1 MLVDTFIA
9 DTYVRAA
16 MTVLQQG
23 DGDLHQA
30 LDTLPVPIYVTDTSG
45 TITYYNRACIPFA
58 GRTPR
63 IGQDRWCVTWKLY
76 TETGRAL
83 PHDQCPMAMAIREK
97 RPVRGVEAIA
107 ERPDGTRVN
116 FLPYPT
122 PLFDT
127 DGNITGAVNLF
138 IDLTEFKQAQTMWSS
153 AARCRRLADTTTDPT
168 TKDTLEVM
176 AAEYSEKARKI
187 TQTH

>member
-1 MLVDTFIA
+1 MQVGTFMADTF
-9 DTYVRAA
+9 VRAA

-30 LDTLPVPIYVTDTSG
+30 LDTLPVPIYVTDADG
-45 TITYYNRACIPFA
+45 TITYYNRACIRFA

-63 IGQDRWCVTWKLY
+63 IGQDCWCVTWKLY
-76 TETGRAL
+76 TETGQFL
-83 PHDQCPMAMAIREK
+83 PHDQCPMAVAIREK

-138 IDLTEFKQAQTMWSS
+138 IDVTEVKRAQ
-153 AARCRRLADTTTDPT
+153 
-168 TKDTLEVM
+168 VM
-176 AAEYSEKARKI
+176 RN
-187 TQTH
+187 